1 MTDSVLLENEKKHIK
16 GKEFILYL
24 VAVFFYT
31 MMTDAKTLSSYLNR
45 IIGSEN
51 MFEVV
56 RDSELKS
63 DKLSA

>member
-1 MTDSVLLENEKKHIK
+1 MSDTILKQSEQKHIK
-16 GKEFILYL
+16 SKEFILYL

-31 MMTDAKTLSSYLNR
+31 MMTGAETLSAYLNR
-45 IIGSEN
+45 VIGSEN